1 MNTTRLHTYPASLRT
16 SLVRIV
22 LITFLILFASA
33 LSARLLIIQIPSSSA
48 PPVDFEFGPLEPGS
62 VALQG
67 LNDLGESVSG
77 ISLPAVGYSRN
88 NDVATLSFK
97 LWSPDGKLA
106 RESVVS
112 LAATNPGNPGKH
124 PLIPGKTMQLV
135 RFTFEPLD
143 DPIHSPALEIE
154 AVNLGDTQLYLGAT
168 KKNVLVPG
176 RLIYQGEQMF
186 SDQDLRVQQ
195 LRTVNVWRLLAEL
208 RHTGPTGFAAVL
220 ALGGSLALAVATMV
234 ASQIPTAI
242 RKMVF

>member
-1 MNTTRLHTYPASLRT
+1 
-16 SLVRIV
+16 
-22 LITFLILFASA
+22 
-33 LSARLLIIQIPSSSA
+33 
-48 PPVDFEFGPLEPGS
+48 
-62 VALQG
+62 
-67 LNDLGESVSG
+67 
-77 ISLPAVGYSRN
+77 
-88 NDVATLSFK
+88 
-97 LWSPDGKLA
+97 
-106 RESVVS
+106 
-112 LAATNPGNPGKH
+112 
-124 PLIPGKTMQLV
+124 MQLV